1 MIEVVSIKPHE
12 KYGGVYLV
20 ELEDGSMKLAT
31 KNLAPGKR
39 VYGER
44 LYLYEGVEYREW
56 NPYRSKLAGALL
68 KGIKELFIGS
78 GTKVLYLG
86 AGSGTTPSHVSDL
99 VGEKGVVYAVEFA
112 PRVIRD
118 LLRVCED
125 RKNLIPLLNDA
136 RFPQKYSHTVS
147 LVDVL
152 YADVAQPEQAAI
164 VNINARY
171 FLRENGYLYL
181 AIKSRSIDVTKEP
194 DEIYKREID
203 TLTKGGFEIVDVV
216 HLDPFDKDHAM
227 VLARYTRS

>member
-1 MIEVVSIKPHE
+1 M
-12 KYGGVYLV
+12 
-20 ELEDGSMKLAT
+20 
-31 KNLAPGKR
+31 
-39 VYGER
+39 
-44 LYLYEGVEYREW
+44 
-56 NPYRSKLAGALL
+56 
-68 KGIKELFIGS
+68 
-78 GTKVLYLG
+78 
-86 AGSGTTPSHVSDL
+86 
-99 VGEKGVVYAVEFA
+99 
-112 PRVIRD
+112 
-118 LLRVCED
+118 
-125 RKNLIPLLNDA
+125 NDA

-164 VNINARY
+164 VNINAKY